1 MNTNTL
7 AGLQTA
13 FARCCQVGR
22 DTGREHFCL
31 LDKDGGL
38 LAERTGSAE
47 EVGLQEFFNDKGVYG
62 VHNHNKPYPISLP
75 DILCATVTKTTLY
88 AVTLNGDKYWSS
100 GLKIGLD
107 SFMGEIRA
115 EILQM
120 KAAHA
125 QNDAIAHLQ
134 NVFPGM
140 SEDTAIQATVHFFN
154 LVLASSPLELDY
166 HYELTPETEALF
178 KQVEPLL
185 GPQGKYT
192 IRR

>member
-13 FARCCQVGR
+13 FARCCQVGHE
-22 DTGREHFCL
+22 TGNEHFCL

-38 LAERTGSAE
+38 LAERTGSAD
-47 EVGLQEFFNDKGVYG
+47 EVELQGFFNDEGVYG

-75 DILCATVTKTTLY
+75 DILCATFTKTILY

-100 GLKIGLD
+100 GLNMDLSGFTGKVG
-107 SFMGEIRA
+107 A

-120 KAAHA
+120 KAACA
-125 QNDAIAHLQ
+125 QDDAIAHLQ
-134 NVFPGM
+134 DVFPRM
-140 SEDTAIQATVHFFN
+140 SKDTAIQATVHFFN
-154 LVLASSPLELDY
+154 LVLARSPFELDY

-178 KQVEPLL
+178 KEIEPIL
-185 GPQGKYT
+185 GPQGSHA
-192 IRR
+192 IGG